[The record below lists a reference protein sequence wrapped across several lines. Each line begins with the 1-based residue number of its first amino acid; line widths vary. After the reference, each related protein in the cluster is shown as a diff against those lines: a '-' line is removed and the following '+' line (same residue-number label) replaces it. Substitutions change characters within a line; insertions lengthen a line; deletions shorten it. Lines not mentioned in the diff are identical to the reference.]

1 MAYGAHAGQTA
12 GGVAMEKLKALRRR
26 MQEAE
31 IRARNQDYSWADG
44 LLEEAERAE
53 RRANERNFMLIRRRQ
68 KNNARFSQIIS
79 ENFFCLT
86 QHEYMTGA
94 EKALLIDLLSL
105 LELGT
110 NAIVHPD
117 QGRFCTITEIAE
129 LLKREVRSVRRLIS
143 PMIEK
148 GVIYELVD
156 PSEIKEYGRV
166 ITERPLYVNPEIAYA
181 GDRDKINAVLA
192 RQVLQYDHI
201 KRNKIDLPWKL
212 EYEPHAEYARLVRQK
227 KRRK

>member
-1 MAYGAHAGQTA
+1 
-12 GGVAMEKLKALRRR
+12 
-26 MQEAE
+26 
-31 IRARNQDYSWADG
+31 
-44 LLEEAERAE
+44 
-53 RRANERNFMLIRRRQ
+53 
-68 KNNARFSQIIS
+68 
-79 ENFFCLT
+79 
-86 QHEYMTGA
+86 MTGA

-110 NAIVHPD
+110 NAIVHPKH
-117 QGRFCTITEIAE
+117 GRFCTVTEIAE
-129 LLKREVRSVRRLIS
+129 LLKRETRSVRRLIS

-181 GDRDKINAVLA
+181 GDRDKVNAVLA

-212 EYEPHAEYARLVRQK
+212 EYEAHAEYARLVRRK